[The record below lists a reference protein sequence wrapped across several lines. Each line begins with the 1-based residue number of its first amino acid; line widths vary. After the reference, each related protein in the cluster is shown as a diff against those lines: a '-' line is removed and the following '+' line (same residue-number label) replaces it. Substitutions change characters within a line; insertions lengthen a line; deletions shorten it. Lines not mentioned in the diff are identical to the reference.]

1 MSRII
6 LTKHDNGDDHI
17 VVGYDRPLQ
26 TFYWQEFAR
35 EPRLFWSEG
44 DAKWKVD
51 TYATENRIRVY
62 DTKVEAQDHQY
73 DDWEEMIGFA
83 GYDMGELPRINDMIE
98 NAMQNNPRVAEVLAD
113 HLDHGSLEKLLN
125 EHKQL
130 PYPAS
135 NAVVDLS
142 KRDI

>member
-6 LTKHDNGDDHI
+6 LTKYDNGDDHI

-35 EPRLFWSEG
+35 EPRMYFSDEMQ
-44 DAKWKVD
+44 KWKV
-51 TYATENRIRVY
+51 ESPVHKVRVY

-73 DDWEEMIGFA
+73 DDWDEMIGFA
-83 GYDMGELPRINDMIE
+83 GYNMGELPRVNNMVE
-98 NAMQNNPRVAEVLAD
+98 SAMKNNPRVAEVLAD

-125 EHKQL
+125 EHKDL

-135 NAVVDLS
+135 NTVVDLS
-142 KRDI
+142 QRDV